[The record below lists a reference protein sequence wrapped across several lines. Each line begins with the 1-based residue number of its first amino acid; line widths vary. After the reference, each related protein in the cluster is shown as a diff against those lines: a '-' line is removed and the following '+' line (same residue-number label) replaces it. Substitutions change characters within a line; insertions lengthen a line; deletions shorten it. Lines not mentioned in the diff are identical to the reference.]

1 MNLAF
6 IDKIQEQAKKA
17 EGRTKEHV
25 EKTRE
30 QLKELQTRGRD
41 LVTKGGET
49 LKTRADRSRRDIT
62 LAEAQALDTV
72 GAWLERLHE
81 ATGERADWLDRGR
94 TLMDQVASEIRLG
107 NLTVEDLPIAGYDA
121 LGVKK
126 IGEALKDLEP
136 KQRELVRAYE
146 LTHKNR
152 ITVFRAVDRLNGLDE
167 AVEEN

>member
-1 MNLAF
+1 MTLAI
-6 IDKIQEQAKKA
+6 IDRIQEQARKA
-17 EGRTKEHV
+17 EDRTKEQV

-30 QLKELQTRGRD
+30 QIKDLQSRGRD
-41 LVTKGGET
+41 LVNKSGET
-49 LKTRADRSRRDIT
+49 IKTRANRSRRGIT

-81 ATGERADWLDRGR
+81 VTGERVDWLERGR
-94 TLMDQVASEIRLG
+94 DLLDDVANEIRLG
-107 NLTVEDLPIAGYDA
+107 NLTVEDLPIEGYDA

-136 KQRELVRAYE
+136 RQRELIRAYE

-152 ITVFRAVDRLNGLDE
+152 VTVFRAVDRLNALAD
-167 AVEEN
+167 EEN